1 MSVGPPGGFNPSQLG
16 QMLMTPPPP
25 VGPGS
30 PAQAVD
36 GVQETL
42 KGLGYKI
49 EAKEDQS
56 NTYGPSTQ
64 DAVRQFQN
72 DHQLPQTG
80 IADID
85 TRMAMAGALQQKEQA
100 RQELDGFQ
108 RQIDSQLQR
117 AMPKLGGF

>member
-1 MSVGPPGGFNPSQLG
+1 MSVGPPGGFNPSQLA
-16 QMLMTPPPP
+16 QMLTPPPP

-36 GVQETL
+36 GVQQTL

-64 DAVRQFQN
+64 DAVRQFQT

-80 IADID
+80 IADIE
-85 TRMAMAGALQQKEQA
+85 TRMAMVGALQQKEQA
-100 RQELDGFQ
+100 RQVVDGFQ
-108 RQIDSQLQR
+108 SRLDIQLR
-117 AMPKLGGF
+117 TVMPKLGGF